1 MLSAREGKTM
11 SKFIL
16 CIIGSFLFSTGCRDI
31 GKNTVSNETKVVEE
45 PTKVTKT
52 YFLNHDIRNIN
63 YEIFVNDS
71 LLAQSHNGDG
81 IPAPYEL
88 TAYLKDSGKQQ
99 IHVKVIPD
107 GQINKAITPGI
118 VKEINKNLGIYLLEG
133 KDYGNAKEIKHLSFP
148 EINSDLPHYEYTWE
162 FEVGDVPNIQ
172 L

>member
-1 MLSAREGKTM
+1 MN
-11 SKFIL
+11 KFIL
-16 CIIGSFLFSTGCRDI
+16 CMIGSTLFLMSCRDI
-31 GKNTVSNETKVVEE
+31 GKNKVSNETKVVEE

-52 YFLNHDIRNIN
+52 YFLNHDIRNID

-71 LLAQSHNGDG
+71 LLAQSHGGDG

-99 IHVKVIPD
+99 IRVKVIAD
-107 GQINKAITPGI
+107 GEMNKAITPEI
-118 VKEINKNLGIYLLEG
+118 IKEINKNLGVYLLEG

-148 EINSDLPHYEYTWE
+148 ETNSNLPHYEYTWD
-162 FEVGDVPNIQ
+162 FEVGDSPNIP